1 MPRPI
6 VKIDRSVMIGVMK
19 ESNSINDMAKRLRV
33 SSRVLTRL
41 TKETVIDH
49 SGITVYDVLMSLPRN
64 QNALKFDINQILEI
78 SKDKMT
84 LESLVKELGCS
95 YKPFLNFAK
104 NSINP
109 QTGENLLSS
118 LKRQIYTINNNG
130 KKPTKPKE
138 SVEKFLNKPKNVEIQ
153 KLLGRGL
160 RHSEIQRI
168 VDCSLVTISK
178 VKKSLEIPTPIQ

>member
-1 MPRPI
+1 MVR
-6 VKIDRSVMIGVMK
+6 IDRSVMIGVMK
-19 ESNSINDMAKRLRV
+19 ESKSISDMARRLGISTSPLR
-33 SSRVLTRL
+33 RL
-41 TKETVIDH
+41 AKETVIDR

-64 QNALKFDINQILEI
+64 QKSLKFKLDVNQILEA

-84 LESLVKELGCS
+84 LESLVKELGYS
-95 YKPFLNFAK
+95 YKSFLNFAK

-118 LKRQIYTINNNG
+118 LKHQIYVINGNG
-130 KKPTKPKE
+130 KKPGKPKE

-160 RHSEIQRI
+160 RCSEIERI
-168 VDCSLVTISK
+168 VDCSYSTITK
-178 VKKSLEIPTPIQ
+178 VKKSLKTPTHIQ